1 MITNIFFSIFCI
13 FLKNRRLWLRFQGRN
28 EFCMQK
34 YPNQGIFIGFTENS
48 LFSEN
53 FRTGYSMAIFML
65 TAKKL
70 IYTNLIIFGFF
81 VSKKH
86 DSFGFRKFSLKLIE
100 KITKKQK
107 IMITNIFFSI
117 FCLFLK
123 NRRLWL
129 RFQDRNEFCMQKYP
143 NKGIF
148 IGFTENSLFSEN
160 FRTGYSMAIF
170 MLTAKKLIYTNL
182 AIFGF
187 FLSNKQDSFGFRKF
201 CLKLI
206 EKITKNRK

>member
-1 MITNIFFSIFCI
+1 M
-13 FLKNRRLWLRFQGRN
+13 LWLGFQGRN

-34 YPNQGIFIGFTENS
+34 HHNKGIFIGFTENS
-48 LFSEN
+48 LFSDN

-70 IYTNLIIFGFF
+70 IYTNLAIFGFF
-81 VSKKH
+81 LSNKH
-86 DSFGFRKFSLKLIE
+86 DSFGFRKFCLKLIE
-100 KITKKQK
+100 KITKIENNDNKY
-107 IMITNIFFSI
+107 FFSI
-117 FCLFLK
+117 FCIFLK

-129 RFQDRNEFCMQKYP
+129 RFQGRNEFCMQKYP

-187 FLSNKQDSFGFRKF
+187 FLSNKHDSFGFRKF